1 MKITLITT
9 AIHLP
14 ESLKGYCENAKRF
27 QYQNIEVIV
36 VGDRKS
42 VPGLK
47 SYCESIARDLYPCRF
62 LDLDQ
67 QQSYLSSRATDLKA
81 YLRFDSRQR
90 ILVGLLQAWDNDS
103 DLVILL
109 DSRSPAP
116 AFDFIG
122 THLKAIQT
130 WEHSSFASPT
140 DWVNLTDFLDPVCP
154 NPPSPRGFPH
164 SQIHRSHPVLCN
176 VSHQRVVGNSG
187 LSLGA
192 SDLSAAWRLE
202 HTHNF
207 EQIKPGI
214 PEHFVLAPGTW
225 TPFPAHNLAL
235 TRETIPAYF
244 LNPYAGRLDD
254 IWASF
259 LLQKISNHLGLCFS
273 FGSPS
278 LYRSPNNAHLQLDR
292 DQELTGINLSDSLC
306 NAFKAIH
313 LEETSFTSCFA
324 EISNCLPA
332 LWAEHKGIC
341 GIEIEARS
349 QHLRGLKIWQELFSP
364 PSQTAPSTLAQV
376 LNDQQLDAPLHPAY
390 DLNLSQA

>member
-9 AIHLP
+9 AVQLP
-14 ESLKGYCENAKRF
+14 ESLRDYCENAKHF
-27 QYQNIEVIV
+27 QHQNLDLIV

-47 SYCESIARDLYPCRF
+47 SYCDSIHRDLYPCRF

-67 QQSYLSSRATDLKA
+67 QQSYLNSRAKDLKS

-90 ILVGLLQAWDNDS
+90 IVVGLLQAWDQAS

-116 AFDFIG
+116 TIDFIG
-122 THLKAIQT
+122 THLKAIKT
-130 WEHSSFASPT
+130 YEHPSFSSPT
-140 DWVNLTDFLDPVCP
+140 GWVNLTDFLDPQSP
-154 NPPSPRGFPH
+154 TPPIPRGFPH
-164 SQIHRSHPVLCN
+164 SQTHRSHPLLRTTT
-176 VSHQRVVGNSG
+176 HQRVVGNSG

-192 SDLSAAWRLE
+192 SDLAAAWRLQ

-207 EQIKPGI
+207 DQLKPDS
-214 PEHFVLAPGTW
+214 PEHFVLSPGTW

-235 TRETIPAYF
+235 TREIIPAYF
-244 LNPYAGRLDD
+244 LSPYAGRLDD

-259 LLQKISNHLGLCFS
+259 LLQKIASHLGACFS
-273 FGSPS
+273 FGTPT
-278 LYRSPNNAHLQLDR
+278 LVRVPNSAHLQLDR

-306 NAFKAIH
+306 NALKAIP
-313 LEETSFTSCFA
+313 LEGTTFAACFA
-324 EISNCLPA
+324 EIATALPA
-332 LWAEHKGIC
+332 LWTEHKGIS

-349 QHLRGLKIWQELFSP
+349 QHLTGLKIWQDLFPS
-364 PSQTAPSTLAQV
+364 PSQSSTAALANA
-376 LNDQQLDAPLHPAY
+376 LKPEHLDAPLQSTY
-390 DLNLSQA
+390 DVNLSQA